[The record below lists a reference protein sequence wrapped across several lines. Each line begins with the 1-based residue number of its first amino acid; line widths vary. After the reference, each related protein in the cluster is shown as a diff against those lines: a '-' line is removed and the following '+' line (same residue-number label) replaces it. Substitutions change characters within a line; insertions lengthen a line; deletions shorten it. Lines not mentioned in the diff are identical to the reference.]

1 MTPRLLAAMR
11 EHFRRYRFASYGG
24 RATPWVFHHERTA
37 LRYKAGD
44 RIGSLHSGFR
54 WAAARAKLPAGVHQQ
69 DLRHRRV
76 TLWLAQGKPATLVK
90 EAMGHA
96 DLRMT
101 MGYTHL
107 TREHLRAL
115 VAEEPTVA
123 RREAVA
129 G

>member
-1 MTPRLLAAMR
+1 MR
-11 EHFRRYRFASYGG
+11 DHFARCRFAAYGG
-24 RATPWVFHHERTA
+24 RPTSWVFHHERTA
-37 LRYKAGD
+37 LRYNAGD

-54 WAAARAKLPAGVHQQ
+54 AAADRARLPAGLHQH

-76 TLWLAQGKPATLVK
+76 TTWLAEGKPATLVK

-115 VAEEPTVA
+115 VTEDASA
-123 RREAVA
+123 QRREAVA
-129 G
+129 R